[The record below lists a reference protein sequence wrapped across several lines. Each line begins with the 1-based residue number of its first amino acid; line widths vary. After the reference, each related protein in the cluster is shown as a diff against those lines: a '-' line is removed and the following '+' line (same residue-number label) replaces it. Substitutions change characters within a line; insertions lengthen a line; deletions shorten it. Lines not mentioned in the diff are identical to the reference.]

1 MAIRIQLRR
10 DSASNWESANP
21 VLALGEPGYDTTNEK
36 LKIGDGVTA
45 WNSLPYAASTD
56 WNDLTNTPTTLGG
69 YSITDAATSAQGA
82 LADSAIQPDDSP
94 QLTNLTLTGYLAGPS
109 TFIIDPAILGN
120 DTGTLRVRGSLQ
132 VDGNTVDIAALG
144 ITLANGAAN
153 SAAADGAGIQVDG
166 ADASITYQSSD
177 DSWVF
182 NKTIQGTQL
191 KIDNLEL
198 NGNTI
203 SSTDANGNIILA
215 PDGSGAISANT
226 SKIINLADPESAND
240 AVNLQ
245 YLQAETELTV
255 GDGLLTQIVNLT
267 DGTLNIVG
275 GNDITAS
282 VTKVGDVVTVT
293 LDTDFD
299 LDQDVSTTDSV
310 TFASVTV
317 DNTTINND
325 TISTTA
331 NNNLTLTAG
340 GTGEVII
347 NTLSVSDL
355 TSGRM
360 VFVGTTGALV
370 DNANLAY
377 NSSTNTLTV
386 DGVFVADNININ
398 GNTISSTN
406 TNGNIIIDPNGNGV
420 IDASS
425 ARISNLAE
433 PVNAQDAATKAYV
446 DAVAEGLSIKSAVR
460 VATTTDLGATYNNG
474 TNGVGATLTIPA
486 TATLLIDS
494 VSIDTLYDG
503 ILVKDQTNAEENGRY
518 FLSTIG
524 DAGTAWVLTRCGYCD
539 EPSEIPSMF
548 VFVQEG
554 TLYNSTGWVAT
565 VDTLPM
571 TVGTDDI
578 VFQQFSGAGAYT
590 GGAGLVLTGTEFS
603 VGDGAGIIVNTND
616 IAVRVDDITIEIN
629 ASDEVQV
636 KDSGISTVKIGNSQV
651 TADKL
656 ASNSVTTSKITDA
669 NVTNAKLAN
678 STITVA
684 GDTGSNAIDLGD
696 TLTVTGTDPV
706 QTGVSGDT
714 LTISIDDATTTT
726 KGIASF
732 NSTNFSVTSGA
743 VSIADNG
750 IALGTKTTGD
760 YVATVG
766 VTAGTGLSVTGTGEG
781 ASVVLA
787 GVDATTTTK
796 GVASFATANFTVISG
811 AVAAKDITLGSSTLT
826 LGSTTNSLAGLQQIT
841 IDNIDIN
848 GNSITSTDT
857 NGNINLTPDGS
868 GEVVASTLTVSDLTD
883 NRVVLAGTSGALQ
896 DNSNLTFNGTT
907 LTVTGSIAVDNITL
921 DANTISTSSG
931 NLTLTSTGGEVTATS
946 LAVSDLTSGR
956 IVLAGTSG
964 ALEDNANL
972 TYDGSLFTVGGDI
985 LPATTDTYDLG
996 SSSVRWQDLH
1006 LNGTLTGPATFIIDP
1021 AAIGDNTGKVIIAG
1035 DLQVDGTTTT
1045 INSTTLTVDDL
1056 NIVLASGAASAAA
1069 ANGAGITIDG
1079 ANATLTYDSSDDEFD
1094 FNKGI
1099 TAPSATISGTA
1110 TLNGIVF
1117 GASGI
1122 NSDDSSAINFL
1133 TSVNF
1138 SSDISVGGNITPTS
1152 QNIDIGSSSARWQ
1165 ELYLTPLGIDINGAR
1180 VTESGGVINIP
1191 ALSTID
1197 GAVIS
1202 SVDEAVAFAVALG

>member
-10 DSASNWESANP
+10 DSASNWASANP

-191 KIDNLEL
+191 KIDNLDL

-203 SSTDANGNIILA
+203 SSTDTNGNIILA

-293 LDTDFD
+293 LDNDFD

-355 TSGRM
+355 TSGRV

-406 TNGNIIIDPNGNGV
+406 TNGNIIIDPNGSGV

-425 ARISNLAE
+425 ARITNVAD

-446 DAVAEGLSIKSAVR
+446 DAVAEGLTIKPAAR
-460 VATTTDLGATYNNG
+460 AATTADLGATYDNG

-486 TATLLIDS
+486 TATLLIDG
-494 VSIDTLYDG
+494 VTIDTLYDG

-518 FLSTIG
+518 FLSTVG

-539 EPSEIPSMF
+539 EASEIPSMF

-603 VGDGAGIIVNTND
+603 VGDGAGIIVNAND
-616 IAVRVDDITIEIN
+616 IAVRVDDITIEVN

-636 KDSGISTVKIGNSQV
+636 KDSGISTAKIGNAQV

-669 NVTNAKLAN
+669 NVTNAKLEN

-781 ASVVLA
+781 AGVVLA
-787 GVDATTTTK
+787 GVDASTTTK
-796 GVASFATANFTVISG
+796 GVASFATANFTVTSG

-826 LGSTTNSLAGLQQIT
+826 LGSTTSTLAGLQQLT
-841 IDNIDIN
+841 VDNIDIN

-883 NRVVLAGTSGALQ
+883 NRV
-896 DNSNLTFNGTT
+896 
-907 LTVTGSIAVDNITL
+907 
-921 DANTISTSSG
+921 
-931 NLTLTSTGGEVTATS
+931 
-946 LAVSDLTSGR
+946 
-956 IVLAGTSG
+956 VLAGTSG

-1133 TSVNF
+1133 TGVNF